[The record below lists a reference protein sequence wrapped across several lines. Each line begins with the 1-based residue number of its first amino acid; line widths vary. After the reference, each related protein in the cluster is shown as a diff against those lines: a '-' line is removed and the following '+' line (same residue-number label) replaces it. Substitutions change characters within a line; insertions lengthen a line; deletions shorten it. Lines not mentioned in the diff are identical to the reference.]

1 MQIKIKFFASLAEIV
16 GCRETV
22 ITIEDKETVESVWNQ
37 VAGDRP
43 MPDGTLCAINRIHCE
58 FDREVKNNDE
68 VAYFPPMTGG

>member
-22 ITIEDKETVESVWNQ
+22 ITIEGKETVESVWNQ

-43 MPDGTLCAINRIHCE
+43 IPDGTLCAINRIHCE
-58 FDREVKNNDE
+58 FDTEVKNNDE